1 MTLINLIFNSGISL
15 SLTLANC
22 FSGNLTSQVQAGME
36 RMAVENNSM
45 GAIGNEMQMAQ
56 KKGIQTLPDG
66 KATSRLKQ
74 LISRKD
80 FGN

>member
-1 MTLINLIFNSGISL
+1 
-15 SLTLANC
+15 
-22 FSGNLTSQVQAGME
+22 
-36 RMAVENNSM
+36 MAVENNSM

-74 LISRKD
+74 LICIKD
-80 FGN
+80 FGNYVFQRREQNQKLFYHVV